1 MRRRFALKGTE
12 LDPYAQMSDEQIAEI
27 DHNEFVQLVEDI
39 LLDLER
45 MEAAVKRRQAL
56 YDRMRKTRLMG
67 LLSEA
72 QGKVVELDEMLLQ
85 LTEAAGTVSWTNVV
99 KTLKQ
104 SHPEMVGY
112 IEELEEQHRGKPVP
126 KILKH
131 RRRDEPKTWKSLEHV
146 PLRRSDVRHAQGVEI
161 DELAETRL
169 LQRIN
174 RFLDGFIMDLQ
185 NAMRG
190 GMQKAAGMHGYDS
203 RDYRS
208 ALDDLYQL
216 EAEYEAAAQNDSP
229 YNQARIERLY
239 EELEDARALVNSM
252 RRRMGATRYAKL
264 DPETLKAL
272 NSMPAFQQGS
282 DKLIQFA
289 DAVVQ
294 QYQQLVDKVV
304 PTAGENP
311 VNTIVALG
319 SAAAELAKR
328 MQEIV
333 TSANQMQKQMEIF
346 SKSADQDPNKVMH
359 GF

>member
-1 MRRRFALKGTE
+1 M
-12 LDPYAQMSDEQIAEI
+12 
-27 DHNEFVQLVEDI
+27 
-39 LLDLER
+39 LE
-45 MEAAVKRRQAL
+45 EV
-56 YDRMRKTRLMG
+56 
-67 LLSEA
+67 

-131 RRRDEPKTWKSLEHV
+131 RRRDEPKTWKPLEHV
-146 PLRRSDVRHAQGVEI
+146 PLRRSDVRRAQGVEL

-169 LQRIN
+169 LQRLN
-174 RFLDGFIMDLQ
+174 RFLDAFIMNLQ

-190 GMQKAAGMHGYDS
+190 GMQKAAMTLDQARRLKHKMLREQDDVLVTPSRSRQSGRSNEYDNYT
-203 RDYRS
+203 YRS
-208 ALDDLYQL
+208 ALEDLHDLENQYEDAGRDDSY
-216 EAEYEAAAQNDSP
+216 YGKIRS
-229 YNQARIERLY
+229 ERLY
-239 EELEDARALVNSM
+239 DELEEARALVAAM

-294 QYQQLVDKVV
+294 QYQQLVDKAV

-311 VNTIVALG
+311 VNAIVALG

-333 TSANQMQKQMEIF
+333 TSSNQMQKQVSNLTPKGGDF
-346 SKSADQDPNKVMH
+346 RVLTY
-359 GF
+359 